1 MSFRG
6 SDSSTSLLLL
16 QLLLLLYCYLYT
28 VSRIIRVLVLYNMY
42 GMYVCNTSMVD
53 LIFYLLSDVQYRW
66 TLLSYVF
73 FDSIEIRDLKPT
85 NIGLCAQGHVKV
97 YDFGLSALREVR
109 GGRDN
114 KYQVSCCC
122 CLKKNLSCC
131 CCRCFFHSAYWLP
144 TRKKLLIVHNTVA
157 NPARGLPN
165 REKRTKEKIWQHTPP
180 PPLPHTARSEKNK

>member
-1 MSFRG
+1 M
-6 SDSSTSLLLL
+6 
-16 QLLLLLYCYLYT
+16 
-28 VSRIIRVLVLYNMY
+28 LVLYNMY
-42 GMYVCNTSMVD
+42 GMYVFNTSMAH

-122 CLKKNLSCC
+122 LKKNLNAPRPSC
-131 CCRCFFHSAYWLP
+131 FSHSAYWLP
-144 TRKKLLIVHNTVA
+144 TRKKLLYTVA
-157 NPARGLPN
+157 NPARGLLN
-165 REKRTKEKIWQHTPP
+165 RGKRTKEKVWRHTPP
-180 PPLPHTARSEKNK
+180 PAPTPPHCSFGEK